1 MPESGGKQIRRQ
13 GGTHCVPKSET
24 SGHPLQPGPGGG
36 ERGLEDTGE
45 QVLDYDY
52 EDTTYSPRILGLL
65 FTLFRPRKSLTFH
78 VFCRPPPP
86 SFQSEGLVKGL
97 FYQYPNI
104 CLFECHSPSMTT
116 LTDFD
121 ALTIIMKILL
131 YHAYTDLF
139 LDISQTRC
147 SPECPSPYMTT
158 LITMESQ
165 ALSLGQGELSSEL
178 FDFANWDESCL

>member
-1 MPESGGKQIRRQ
+1 MSKWSAKDFSWSTDSLIKLYDQKFHQQASYENFVERDPNAQVCRLLGPI
-13 GGTHCVPKSET
+13 CVPKAKT
-24 SGHPLQPGPGGG
+24 SGHPIQPGPGGG

-97 FYQYPNI
+97 FTNI
-104 CLFECHSPSMTT
+104 PLF
-116 LTDFD
+116 
-121 ALTIIMKILL
+121 A
-131 YHAYTDLF
+131 
-139 LDISQTRC
+139 C
-147 SPECPSPYMTT
+147 SSVPVH
-158 LITMESQ
+158 L
-165 ALSLGQGELSSEL
+165 
-178 FDFANWDESCL
+178 